1 MRAKRKTDYHH
12 GRLRQALIEAAV
24 KTIAQRGVD
33 ALSLRELA
41 ARAGV
46 SPGAPYHHFPNRS
59 DLLAS
64 IAEEGFRRLEAE
76 WSAARDAAPK
86 NASARLE
93 ALGLAYVTFA
103 VSSLGYFRLMFHGA
117 STSTGPTE
125 AGLRT
130 FNILRDAVVACQQ
143 AGQAPKGDATGLVL
157 VAWSAVHGFATLWVD
172 RALPF
177 QGLEPE
183 QLAPEIGRLVSRM
196 FSALAACPA
205 WPRERSRRKRAARLK
220 SPRHSRRRR
229 RGTPRREAE
238 GEGGCDGRECLQS
251 GRTGGH
257 KHGILG
263 EGRRGCRR
271 ARIEEPEG
279 PSRGRGRRAVSGDRK
294 GQGRSLSHQAQS
306 LLQVRRQRLT
316 SSATASVPGAGL

>member
-12 GRLRQALIEAAV
+12 GRLRQTLIETAV

-64 IAEEGFRRLEAE
+64 IAEEGFTRLEAQLT
-76 WSAARDAAPK
+76 AAHDAAPY

-93 ALGLAYVTFA
+93 ALGLAYVAFA
-103 VSSLGYFRLMFHGA
+103 LSSLGYFRVMFHGG
-117 STSTGPTE
+117 STSIGPTE

-143 AGQAPKGDATGLVL
+143 AGEAPRGDPAGLVL

-177 QGLEPE
+177 EGLEPE
-183 QLAPEIGRLVSRM
+183 RLAPEIGRLITRM

-205 WPRERSRRKRAARLK
+205 
-220 SPRHSRRRR
+220 
-229 RGTPRREAE
+229 
-238 GEGGCDGRECLQS
+238 
-251 GRTGGH
+251 
-257 KHGILG
+257 
-263 EGRRGCRR
+263 
-271 ARIEEPEG
+271 
-279 PSRGRGRRAVSGDRK
+279 
-294 GQGRSLSHQAQS
+294 
-306 LLQVRRQRLT
+306 
-316 SSATASVPGAGL
+316 